1 MNVIQL
7 NRGSASSRK
16 KQSDKSGII
25 AALDVGSTKVSCLIG
40 EVKGDG
46 QFNIVWKTPTVIRAK
61 PWSPYIPGND
71 GKPDQVM

>member
-1 MNVIQL
+1 M
-7 NRGSASSRK
+7 
-16 KQSDKSGII
+16 
-25 AALDVGSTKVSCLIG
+25 IG